1 MAVNTV
7 ISGCPRTDTS
17 QNRYSP
23 DEGGTTGCQLSL
35 DGIRRLSRVSVGLRS
50 PPMCGS
56 GCIGGVGVEQNLDAS
71 SRQSSTRRAGPN
83 QGSRLM
89 DFASAYSKGR
99 HKKKFSTRGLQI

>member
-71 SRQSSTRRAGPN
+71 SRKARRVERAQIRGRDGMFSLQPTRSTNNGPE
-83 QGSRLM
+83 
-89 DFASAYSKGR
+89 
-99 HKKKFSTRGLQI
+99 

>member
-71 SRQSSTRRAGPN
+71 SRQSSTRRAGP
-83 QGSRLM
+83 
-89 DFASAYSKGR
+89 
-99 HKKKFSTRGLQI
+99 